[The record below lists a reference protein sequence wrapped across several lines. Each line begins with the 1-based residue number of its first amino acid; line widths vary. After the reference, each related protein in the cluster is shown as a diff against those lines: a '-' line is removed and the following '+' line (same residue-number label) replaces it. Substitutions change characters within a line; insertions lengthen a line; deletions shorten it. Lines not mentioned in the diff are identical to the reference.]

1 MAIIRFHLH
10 PRVTVAMLRDQ
21 RVLIKI
27 RGNRAGW
34 VFRASA
40 SVALDTSLFFDIDGR
55 KNCQQI
61 VINVPLADLRSI
73 GAIDVKW
80 AFQRNEPL

>member
-1 MAIIRFHLH
+1 
-10 PRVTVAMLRDQ
+10 MLRDQ

-34 VFRASA
+34 VFRANA

-61 VINVPLADLRSI
+61 VINAPLADLRSI